1 MINDIIIIELGPF
14 GGEGVIELSK
24 PTFRRAQQMKNALGR
39 SMGASVNARGE
50 GTMKEALLGDIEVIK
65 LMAYV
70 KSAPFSANL
79 DSFLDYCDRLDE
91 KRNGSASE
99 LFALIQEKV
108 VELESAPG
116 PLES

>member
-1 MINDIIIIELGPF
+1 MINDIIIIELEPF

-79 DSFLDYCDRLDE
+79 DSFLEFCDRLDE

-99 LFALIQEKV
+99 LFELMKEKV
-108 VELESAPG
+108 AELESAPG